1 MIDEA
6 KRALI
11 TAWFDQLEPHPD
23 CHTIYT
29 VPPYLAFLNPGVGA
43 AFDGNVHLLPS
54 VKVQSRPPDRK
65 PYHDG
70 IEALTR
76 ILATRIDLDVL
87 FGTKRRECMERIVIA
102 SGGHLRD
109 LMTFMKDVVLMGLR
123 RAFPLGL
130 REVDDVIT
138 QNGSH
143 RGNLLKDGLDV
154 LLEVS

>member
-1 MIDEA
+1 
-6 KRALI
+6 
-11 TAWFDQLEPHPD
+11 
-23 CHTIYT
+23 
-29 VPPYLAFLNPGVGA
+29 
-43 AFDGNVHLLPS
+43 
-54 VKVQSRPPDRK
+54 
-65 PYHDG
+65 
-70 IEALTR
+70 
-76 ILATRIDLDVL
+76 
-87 FGTKRRECMERIVIA
+87 MERIVIA